1 MLAPAVATALTAIG
15 LTAGDV
21 LLVSSGRTMYEVAQ
35 FDLLTAPGVLVAPT
49 VGGADQP
56 EGWYQTNEI
65 VRLVAHRIGGR
76 ATYLFA
82 PALPGPELF
91 ETLQHDPAIQRV
103 LHLWPQAKCVLAGVG
118 SPPPLRAQT
127 PSFLQ
132 TGAPSLRQAVGDL
145 CSRFY
150 NRAGEPVPFPGSDR
164 LIALEL
170 EQLQAIPA
178 VIAVAAGTEKAT
190 SIAVGARAGYF
201 NQLVNDPTTAADL
214 DVDRELRRWSHR
226 RTRARFSPSPRLTSQ
241 ITQSD
246 HTGQITQS
254 DHT

>member
-1 MLAPAVATALTAIG
+1 VLAPAVATALTAIG

-178 VIAVAAGTEKAT
+178 
-190 SIAVGARAGYF
+190 
-201 NQLVNDPTTAADL
+201 
-214 DVDRELRRWSHR
+214 
-226 RTRARFSPSPRLTSQ
+226 
-241 ITQSD
+241 
-246 HTGQITQS
+246 
-254 DHT
+254 